1 MKTRLVFEV
10 DNNVLFDTLQKMKG
24 DTSAIGSRL
33 VETMLAAQNV
43 SLSTAIGMGFYGI
56 ELLEAVPVLENI
68 EVKTVAV
75 GANISFATSDEGG
88 GP

>member
-10 DNNVLFDTLQKMKG
+10 DNIALFDSLKKMKG

-33 VETMLAAQNV
+33 VETMRAAQNV

-56 ELLEAVPVLENI
+56 ELLEAVPVLEHI

-75 GANISFATSDEGG
+75 GANISFTTSDEGG